1 MSGNLRKLSYRPPR
15 KACANL
21 LDTVP
26 HRLVLP
32 LLIAAV
38 SVCVAETPLAVT
50 LQSTLPSPQPVGTPI
65 GLTALPSVVG
75 PAFRDTFVFQYSVS
89 VNGGPFRIVH
99 DYSQQFAF
107 AWTPDLFEQNVTIRV
122 KVRDDDAKTSAQAE
136 MPFQFVSRIKGK
148 ASVVTPTS
156 HPLVALFSAPACP
169 QGSQFRVAFHAD
181 GEEAITRTPSQ
192 PCRGSVSSNAYVAGM
207 RPDTEYKIRSEVTSG
222 GKVTPSDYL
231 PFHTGMLDGN
241 FPPVEIVI
249 PDASKDGSEPVII
262 HSAASIGGGVRPFAT
277 DLQGRLI
284 WYLRS
289 DDFVTRVIPGG
300 RFLVLADGQNSV
312 NNTHEEQVLKEIDLA
327 GNVIRETN
335 IGRVAEQLESHG
347 IHSDCQ
353 KNGRECVSGFHH
365 EAIRL
370 SNGHTLIIAG
380 IERMMPTGTQGSK
393 MPVDVLGDLIIDL
406 DEDFQVA
413 AVWNGFDHLD
423 LKRKSLY
430 DSKCRT
436 GAGGCPAVLLADE
449 ANGWTHTNSIS
460 YIPSSG
466 DLIISQPEQNW
477 ILKIDWKDGKGSGK
491 VLWKLG
497 KDGDF
502 KADSKDPNPWFAY
515 QHDAGFEPVGSNLLS
530 LVDDGDTSGKDAKA
544 VVRGQ
549 VWKIDEDNHV
559 ATLVYNAPLGVHT
572 FCCGSIQALKHG
584 GYSSVAGASMPLRG
598 RTAETDK
605 DGKVV
610 RAMDIVGN
618 IDYRSFRV
626 DDMYS
631 APSK

>member
-1 MSGNLRKLSYRPPR
+1 
-15 KACANL
+15 
-21 LDTVP
+21 VP
-26 HRLVLP
+26 HRLLLP
-32 LLIAAV
+32 LLFAAV
-38 SVCVAETPLAVT
+38 SVCAADTPLTVT
-50 LQSTLPSPQPVGTPI
+50 LQSSLPSPQPVGTPI
-65 GLTALPSVVG
+65 GFTALPSAVG
-75 PAFRDTFVFQYSVS
+75 LASRDNFVFQYSAS
-89 VNGGPFRIVH
+89 VNGGPFRIIH

-107 AWTPDLFEQNVTIRV
+107 AWTPELFEQNVTIRV
-122 KVRDDDAKTSAQAE
+122 KVRDDDAKTSAEAE
-136 MPFQFVSRIKGK
+136 IPFQFVSRIKGK
-148 ASVVTPTS
+148 TAVVTPTA

-181 GEEAITRTPSQ
+181 GDEAITRTPTQ
-192 PCRGSVSSNAYVAGM
+192 PCRGSISSNAYVAGM
-207 RPDTEYKIRSEVTSG
+207 HPDTEYKIRSEVISG
-222 GKVTPSDYL
+222 EKVTPSEYL

-241 FPPVEIVI
+241 FPPVEIVV
-249 PDASKDGSEPVII
+249 PAPSNDRSDPVII
-262 HSAASIGGGVRPFAT
+262 HSAASLGAGARPFAT
-277 DLQGRLI
+277 DLQGRPI
-284 WYLRS
+284 WYLLTG
-289 DDFVTRVIPGG
+289 DFLTRVLPGG
-300 RFLVLADGQNSV
+300 HFLVLGDGMNSV
-312 NNTHEEQVLKEIDLA
+312 NHTREEQVFKEIDLA
-327 GNVIRETN
+327 GNVVRETN
-335 IGRVAEQLESHG
+335 IGRIAEQLESRG
-347 IHSDCQ
+347 IHSDCR

-370 SNGHTLIIAG
+370 PNGHTLVVTG

-393 MPVDVLGDLIIDL
+393 MPVDVLGDLIVDL
-406 DEDFQVA
+406 DQDFQVS

-430 DSKCRT
+430 DAKCQT

-449 ANGWTHTNSIS
+449 ANGWTHTNSIA

-466 DLIISQPEQNW
+466 DIIISQPEQNW
-477 ILKIDWKDGKGSGK
+477 VLKIDWKDGKGSGN
-491 VLWKLG
+491 VLWRLG

-502 KADSKDPNPWFAY
+502 KAESSDPNPWFAY

-530 LVDDGDTSGKDAKA
+530 LVDDGDTSGRDPKA

-549 VWKIDEDNHV
+549 VWKLDEEKHV

-572 FCCGSIQALKHG
+572 FCCGSIQALKNG
-584 GYSSVAGASMPLRG
+584 GFSSVAGASLPLHG

-610 RAMDIVGN
+610 LAMDLVGN

-626 DDMYS
+626 ADMYS

>member
-1 MSGNLRKLSYRPPR
+1 M
-15 KACANL
+15 
-21 LDTVP
+21 P

-32 LLIAAV
+32 LLLAAV
-38 SVCVAETPLAVT
+38 SVCVAETPLTVK
-50 LQSTLPSPQPVGTPI
+50 LQTTLPSPQPVGTPI
-65 GLTALPSVVG
+65 GLTASPSAVG
-75 PAFRDTFVFQYSVS
+75 PASRHTFVFQYSVS

-99 DYSQQFAF
+99 DYSQQSAF
-107 AWTPDLFEQNVTIRV
+107 AWTPDLFEQKVTIRV
-122 KVRDDDAKTSAQAE
+122 KLRDDDAKTAAE
-136 MPFQFVSRIKGK
+136 AEIPFQFVSRVKRNSPVI
-148 ASVVTPTS
+148 TPTA
-156 HPLVALFSAPACP
+156 HPLVALLSAPACP
-169 QGSQFRVAFHAD
+169 QGSDFRAAFHAD
-181 GEEAITRTPSQ
+181 GEDVISRTPAQ
-192 PCRGSVSSNAYVAGM
+192 PCRGSSSSNVYIAGM
-207 RPDTEYKIRSEVTSG
+207 RPDTDYKVRSEVVSG
-222 GKVTPSDYL
+222 GKVTPGVEL

-241 FPPVEIVI
+241 FPPVEIVV
-249 PDASKDGSEPVII
+249 PATSNDGSEAVIV
-262 HSAASIGGGVRPFAT
+262 HSAASLGAGARPFAT
-277 DLQGRLI
+277 DLQGRTI

-289 DDFVTRVIPGG
+289 DDFLTRVVPGG
-300 RFLVLADGQNSV
+300 RFLVLADGMNSV
-312 NNTHEEQVLKEIDLA
+312 NNTHDEQVLKEIDLA

-347 IHSDCQ
+347 IHSDCR
-353 KNGRECVSGFHH
+353 KAGRECVSGFHH

-370 SNGHTLIIAG
+370 KNGHTLIIAG

-393 MPVDVLGDLIIDL
+393 MPVDVLGDLIVDL
-406 DEDFQVA
+406 DEDFQVV

-423 LKRKSLY
+423 IKRKSLY
-430 DSKCRT
+430 DAKCRT

-449 ANGWTHTNSIS
+449 ANGWTHTNSIF

-466 DLIISQPEQNW
+466 DLILSQPEQNW

-491 VLWKLG
+491 VLWRLG

-502 KADSKDPNPWFAY
+502 KVESKDPNPWFAY
-515 QHDAGFEPVGSNLLS
+515 QHDAGFEPVDSNLLT
-530 LVDDGDTSGKDAKA
+530 LVDDGDTSGRDEKA
-544 VVRGQ
+544 VVRSQ
-549 VWKIDEDNHV
+549 VWKLDEEKHV

-584 GYSSVAGASMPLRG
+584 GYSSVAGASIPLRG

-610 RAMDIVGN
+610 AAMDIVGN
-618 IDYRSFRV
+618 IDYRSFRI

>member
-1 MSGNLRKLSYRPPR
+1 MSQPYAKL
-15 KACANL
+15 L
-21 LDTVP
+21 GTVP

-32 LLIAAV
+32 LLLAAV
-38 SVCVAETPLAVT
+38 SVCAAETPLTVK
-50 LQSTLPSPQPVGTPI
+50 LQPSLPSPQPVGTPI
-65 GLTALPSVVG
+65 GLTALPSAVG
-75 PAFRDTFVFQYSVS
+75 LAAMDTFVFQYSVS
-89 VNGGPFRIVH
+89 VNSGPFRIVH

-107 AWTPDLFEQNVTIRV
+107 AWTPELFEQNVIIRV
-122 KVRDDDAKTSAQAE
+122 KVRDDDAKTSAEAE

-148 ASVVTPTS
+148 AAVVRPTA

-169 QGSQFRVAFHAD
+169 QGSQFRVAFHED
-181 GEEAITRTPSQ
+181 GEEAITRTPAQ
-192 PCRGSVSSNAYVAGM
+192 PCRGTISSNTYVAGM
-207 RPDTEYKIRSEVTSG
+207 RPDTEYKIRSETISGEKVTSG
-222 GKVTPSDYL
+222 EYL
-231 PFHTGMLDGN
+231 SFHTGMLDGN
-241 FPPVEIVI
+241 FPPVDIVV
-249 PDASKDGSEPVII
+249 PASSDNRTDPVII
-262 HSAASIGGGVRPFAT
+262 HSAASLGARARPFAT

-284 WYLRS
+284 WYLLTG
-289 DDFVTRVIPGG
+289 DFLTRVLPGG
-300 RFLVLADGQNSV
+300 HFLVLADGMNSV
-312 NNTHEEQVLKEIDLA
+312 NRTHEEQVLKEIDLA
-327 GNVIRETN
+327 GNVVRETN
-335 IGRVAEQLESHG
+335 IGRVAEQLESRG
-347 IHSDCQ
+347 IHSDCR

-370 SNGHTLIIAG
+370 PNGHTLVVTG

-423 LKRKSLY
+423 LKRKSLN
-430 DSKCRT
+430 DAKCHT

-449 ANGWTHTNSIS
+449 ANGWTHTNSIA

-477 ILKIDWKDGKGSGK
+477 VLKIDWKDGKGSGN
-491 VLWKLG
+491 VLWRLG

-502 KADSKDPNPWFAY
+502 KAESENPNPWFSY
-515 QHDAGFEPVGSNLLS
+515 QHDAGFEPAGSNLLS
-530 LVDDGDTSGKDAKA
+530 LTDDGDTTGRDEKA

-549 VWKIDEDNHV
+549 VWKLDEDKHV

-572 FCCGSIQALKHG
+572 FCCGSIQTLKNG
-584 GYSSVAGASMPLRG
+584 GYSSVAGASLPLRG

-605 DGKVV
+605 NGKVV
-610 RAMDIVGN
+610 LAMDIVGN

-626 DDMYS
+626 PDMYS

>member
-1 MSGNLRKLSYRPPR
+1 MSQPYAKL
-15 KACANL
+15 L
-21 LDTVP
+21 GTVP

-32 LLIAAV
+32 LLLAAV
-38 SVCVAETPLAVT
+38 SVCAAETPLTVK
-50 LQSTLPSPQPVGTPI
+50 LQPSLPSPQPVGTPI
-65 GLTALPSVVG
+65 GLTALPSAVG
-75 PAFRDTFVFQYSVS
+75 LAAMDTFVFQYSVS
-89 VNGGPFRIVH
+89 VNSGPFRIVH

-107 AWTPDLFEQNVTIRV
+107 AWTPELFEQNVIIRV
-122 KVRDDDAKTSAQAE
+122 KVRDDDAKTSAEAE

-148 ASVVTPTS
+148 AAVVRPTA

-169 QGSQFRVAFHAD
+169 QGSQFRVAFHED
-181 GEEAITRTPSQ
+181 GEEAITRTPAQ
-192 PCRGSVSSNAYVAGM
+192 PCRGTISSNAYVAGM
-207 RPDTEYKIRSEVTSG
+207 RPDTEYKIRSETISGEKVTSG
-222 GKVTPSDYL
+222 EYL
-231 PFHTGMLDGN
+231 SFHTGMLDGN
-241 FPPVEIVI
+241 FPPVDIVV
-249 PDASKDGSEPVII
+249 PASSDNRTDPVII
-262 HSAASIGGGVRPFAT
+262 HSAASLGARARPFAT

-284 WYLRS
+284 WYLLTG
-289 DDFVTRVIPGG
+289 DFLTRVLPGG
-300 RFLVLADGQNSV
+300 HFLVLADGMNSV
-312 NNTHEEQVLKEIDLA
+312 NRTHEEQVLKEIDLA
-327 GNVIRETN
+327 GNVVRETN
-335 IGRVAEQLESHG
+335 IGRVAEQLESRG
-347 IHSDCQ
+347 IHSDCR

-370 SNGHTLIIAG
+370 PNGHTLVVTG

-406 DEDFQVA
+406 DQDFQVA

-423 LKRKSLY
+423 LKRKSLN
-430 DSKCRT
+430 DAKCHT

-449 ANGWTHTNSIS
+449 ANGWTHTNSIA

-477 ILKIDWKDGKGSGK
+477 VLKIDWKDGKGSGN
-491 VLWKLG
+491 VLWRLG

-502 KADSKDPNPWFAY
+502 KAESENPNPWFSY
-515 QHDAGFEPVGSNLLS
+515 QHDAGFEPAGSNLLS
-530 LVDDGDTSGKDAKA
+530 LTDDGDTTGRDEKA

-549 VWKIDEDNHV
+549 VWKLDEDKHV

-572 FCCGSIQALKHG
+572 FCCGSIQTLKNG
-584 GYSSVAGASMPLRG
+584 GYSSVAGASLPLRG

-605 DGKVV
+605 NGKVV
-610 RAMDIVGN
+610 LAMDIVGN

-626 DDMYS
+626 PDMYS

>member
-1 MSGNLRKLSYRPPR
+1 MSQPYAKL
-15 KACANL
+15 L
-21 LDTVP
+21 GTVP

-32 LLIAAV
+32 LLLAAV
-38 SVCVAETPLAVT
+38 SVCAAETPLTVK
-50 LQSTLPSPQPVGTPI
+50 LQPSLPSPQPVGTPI
-65 GLTALPSVVG
+65 GLTALPSAVG
-75 PAFRDTFVFQYSVS
+75 LAAMDTFVFQYSVS
-89 VNGGPFRIVH
+89 VNSGPFRIVH

-107 AWTPDLFEQNVTIRV
+107 AWTPELFEQNVIIRV
-122 KVRDDDAKTSAQAE
+122 KVRDDDAKTSAEAE

-148 ASVVTPTS
+148 AAVVRPTA

-169 QGSQFRVAFHAD
+169 QGSQFRVAFHED
-181 GEEAITRTPSQ
+181 GEEAITRTPAQ
-192 PCRGSVSSNAYVAGM
+192 PCRGTISSNAYVAGM
-207 RPDTEYKIRSEVTSG
+207 RPDTEYKIRSETISGEKVTSG
-222 GKVTPSDYL
+222 EYL
-231 PFHTGMLDGN
+231 SFHTGMLDGN
-241 FPPVEIVI
+241 FPPVDIVV
-249 PDASKDGSEPVII
+249 PASSDNRTDPVII
-262 HSAASIGGGVRPFAT
+262 HSAASLGARARPFAT

-284 WYLRS
+284 WYLLTG
-289 DDFVTRVIPGG
+289 DFLTRVLPGG
-300 RFLVLADGQNSV
+300 HFLVLADGMNSV
-312 NNTHEEQVLKEIDLA
+312 NRTHEEQVLKEIDLA
-327 GNVIRETN
+327 GNVVRETN
-335 IGRVAEQLESHG
+335 IGRVAEQLESRG
-347 IHSDCQ
+347 IHSDCR

-370 SNGHTLIIAG
+370 PNGHTLVVTG

-423 LKRKSLY
+423 LKRKSLN
-430 DSKCRT
+430 DAKCHT

-449 ANGWTHTNSIS
+449 ANGWTHTNSIA

-477 ILKIDWKDGKGSGK
+477 VLKIDWKDGKGSGN
-491 VLWKLG
+491 VLWRLG

-502 KADSKDPNPWFAY
+502 KAESENPNPWFSY
-515 QHDAGFEPVGSNLLS
+515 QHDAGFEPAGSNLLS
-530 LVDDGDTSGKDAKA
+530 LTDDGDTTGRDEKA

-549 VWKIDEDNHV
+549 VWKLDEDKHV

-572 FCCGSIQALKHG
+572 FCCGSIQTLKNG
-584 GYSSVAGASMPLRG
+584 GYSSVAGASLPLRG

-605 DGKVV
+605 NGKVV
-610 RAMDIVGN
+610 LAMDIVGN

-626 DDMYS
+626 PDMYS

>member
-1 MSGNLRKLSYRPPR
+1 MSQPYAKL
-15 KACANL
+15 L
-21 LDTVP
+21 GTVP

-32 LLIAAV
+32 LLLAAV
-38 SVCVAETPLAVT
+38 SVCAAETPLTVK
-50 LQSTLPSPQPVGTPI
+50 LQPSLPSPQPVGTPI
-65 GLTALPSVVG
+65 GLTALPSAVG
-75 PAFRDTFVFQYSVS
+75 LAAMDTFVFQYSVS
-89 VNGGPFRIVH
+89 VNSGPFRIVH

-107 AWTPDLFEQNVTIRV
+107 AWTPELFEQNVIIRV
-122 KVRDDDAKTSAQAE
+122 KVRDDDAKTSAEAE

-148 ASVVTPTS
+148 AAVVRPTA

-169 QGSQFRVAFHAD
+169 QGSQFRVAFHED
-181 GEEAITRTPSQ
+181 GEEAITRTPAQ
-192 PCRGSVSSNAYVAGM
+192 PCRGTISSNTYVAGM
-207 RPDTEYKIRSEVTSG
+207 RPDTEYKIRSETISGEKVTSG
-222 GKVTPSDYL
+222 EYL
-231 PFHTGMLDGN
+231 SFHTGMLDGN
-241 FPPVEIVI
+241 FPPVDIVV
-249 PDASKDGSEPVII
+249 PASSDNRTDPVII
-262 HSAASIGGGVRPFAT
+262 HSAASLGARARPFAT

-284 WYLRS
+284 WYLLTG
-289 DDFVTRVIPGG
+289 DFLTRVLPGG
-300 RFLVLADGQNSV
+300 HFLVLADGMNSV
-312 NNTHEEQVLKEIDLA
+312 NRTHEEQVLKEIDLA
-327 GNVIRETN
+327 GNVVRETN
-335 IGRVAEQLESHG
+335 IGRVAEQLESRG
-347 IHSDCQ
+347 IHSDCR

-370 SNGHTLIIAG
+370 PNGHTLVVTG

-406 DEDFQVA
+406 DQDFQVA

-423 LKRKSLY
+423 LKRKSLN
-430 DSKCRT
+430 DAKCHT

-449 ANGWTHTNSIS
+449 ANGWTHTNSIA

-477 ILKIDWKDGKGSGK
+477 VLKIDWKDGKGSGN
-491 VLWKLG
+491 VLWRLG

-502 KADSKDPNPWFAY
+502 KAESENPNPWFSY
-515 QHDAGFEPVGSNLLS
+515 QHDAGFEPAGSNLLS
-530 LVDDGDTSGKDAKA
+530 LTDDGDTTGRDEKA

-549 VWKIDEDNHV
+549 VWKLDEDKHV

-572 FCCGSIQALKHG
+572 FCCGSIQTLKNG
-584 GYSSVAGASMPLRG
+584 GYSSVAGASLPLRG

-605 DGKVV
+605 NGKVV
-610 RAMDIVGN
+610 LAMDIVGN

-626 DDMYS
+626 PDMYS

>member
-1 MSGNLRKLSYRPPR
+1 M
-15 KACANL
+15 
-21 LDTVP
+21 
-26 HRLVLP
+26 
-32 LLIAAV
+32 AAV
-38 SVCVAETPLAVT
+38 SVCFAETPLSVQ

-65 GLTALPSVVG
+65 GLTAMPQEAG
-75 PAFRDTFVFQYSVS
+75 PKARDTYVFQYSVS

-122 KVRDDDAKTSAQAE
+122 KVRDDDAKTSAEAE
-136 MPFQFVSRIKGK
+136 IPFQFVSRVRNKMP
-148 ASVVTPTS
+148 VVTPTA

-169 QGSQFRVAFHAD
+169 NGSQFRVAFHAD
-181 GEEAITRTPSQ
+181 GEEAIDRTPTQ
-192 PCRGSVSSNAYVAGM
+192 PCGGSISSNVYVAGM
-207 RPDTEYKIRSEVTSG
+207 RPDTEYRMRSEVITG
-222 GKVTPSDYL
+222 GKVTSGDYL
-231 PFHTGMLDGN
+231 PFHTGMLDGD
-241 FPPVEIVI
+241 FPPVKIAV
-249 PDASKDGSEPVII
+249 PGSSNNAAEPVII
-262 HSAASIGGGVRPFAT
+262 FSAASIGGGVRPFAT
-277 DLQGRLI
+277 DLKGRVI

-289 DDFVTRVIPGG
+289 DDFLTRVLPGG
-300 RFLVLADGQNSV
+300 HFLVLADGLNSV
-312 NNTHEEQVLKEIDLA
+312 NKTREEQVLKEIDLA
-327 GNVIRETN
+327 GNVVRETN

-353 KNGRECVSGFHH
+353 KSGRECVSGFHH

-370 SNGHTLIIAG
+370 QNGHTLVVAG

-393 MPVDVLGDLIIDL
+393 TPVDVLGDLIIDL
-406 DEDFQVA
+406 DQDFQVA

-430 DSKCRT
+430 DSKCHT

-449 ANGWTHTNSIS
+449 ANGWTHTNSIA

-466 DLIISQPEQNW
+466 DLLISQPEQNW
-477 ILKIDWKDGKGSGK
+477 VLKIDWKDGKGSGK
-491 VLWKLG
+491 VLWRLG
-497 KDGDF
+497 KEGDF

-515 QHDAGFEPVGSNLLS
+515 QHDAGFEPAGSDMLT
-530 LVDDGDTSGKDAKA
+530 LVDDGDTSGRDAKA
-544 VVRGQ
+544 VVRAQ
-549 VWKIDEDNHV
+549 AWKLDEQNHI

-572 FCCGSIQALKHG
+572 FCCGSIQTLKNG
-584 GYSSVAGASMPLRG
+584 GYSSVVGASLPLEG

-610 RAMDIVGN
+610 LAIDIVGN

-626 DDMYS
+626 ENMYA
-631 APSK
+631 APAK